1 MKTICFAVIALSTV
15 CVPAFS
21 QQSENPAQAYLD
33 GYRRFNPRLLACF
46 AENAPLL
53 DDGETSTTLIAR
65 ALRTKCIP
73 DILMLCVVKYPAD
86 NAPSDVS
93 DRLDWWAALNRK
105 RDECEE
111 SDFVDES
118 LLAVL
123 EARIRNQ

>member
-1 MKTICFAVIALSTV
+1 MRTICFAVIALSTV

-21 QQSENPAQAYLD
+21 QQSENKVEVFMEHYQRYHAS
-33 GYRRFNPRLLACF
+33 LLVCF

-53 DDGETSTTLIAR
+53 DDGETSITLIAR
-65 ALRTKCIP
+65 ALRTKCT
-73 DILMLCVVKYPAD
+73 DILILCALKYPAD

-93 DRLDWWAALNRK
+93 DRLDWWAAINRK

-118 LLAVL
+118 LVAVL
-123 EARIRNQ
+123 EARVRNQ